1 MVSFTRLILR
11 QIVLGR
17 LGGIVTTRA
26 RRGST
31 IPADDHGIRRLFPP
45 QPRSLPGFIIQVH
58 STLQENHF
66 AYAESGPLLGYRM
79 STEWASDFHGG
90 GALG

>member
-1 MVSFTRLILR
+1 MVSLTRLILR

-31 IPADDHGIRRLFPP
+31 IPADDHGTCRLFPP
-45 QPRSLPGFIIQVH
+45 EPRSLPGLIIHVH
-58 STLQENHF
+58 CTEQQNQC
-66 AYAESGPLLGYRM
+66 ADAESGPLLGYRM
-79 STEWASDFHGG
+79 RHGMG
-90 GALG
+90 K